1 MPPVSGRRRV
11 AAALV
16 AVALPAL
23 LAATPYSAHAAGERA
38 PAISPS
44 NAPAYDHDGPD
55 PQILKVGSTY
65 YAYTTGTTW
74 GNHIGV
80 LKSSSPN
87 TGYTTITGQPY
98 GSTALPNVPSWQ
110 QVNTQTS
117 PGVFF
122 WGG

>member
-1 MPPVSGRRRV
+1 MPDVLRPR
-11 AAALV
+11 
-16 AVALPAL
+16 LPAAL
-23 LAATPYSAHAAGERA
+23 LAVAALSSLLATATQHPATAAGERA

-87 TGYTTITGQPY
+87 TGFTTITGQPY
-98 GSTALPNVPSWQ
+98 GSSALPNVPS
-110 QVNTQTS
+110 
-117 PGVFF
+117 
-122 WGG
+122 